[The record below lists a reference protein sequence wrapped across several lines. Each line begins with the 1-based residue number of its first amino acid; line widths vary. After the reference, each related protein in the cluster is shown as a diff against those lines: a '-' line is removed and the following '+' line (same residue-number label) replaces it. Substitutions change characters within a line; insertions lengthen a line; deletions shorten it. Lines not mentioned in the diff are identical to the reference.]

1 MTEHQLNIAV
11 LTSRAAGI
19 ELAAEL
25 QHLPE
30 LGSLTI
36 VTTSLAP
43 GRSWPRKLRTIL
55 RHQGVP
61 GLWAALRNRVRRP
74 SGANQ
79 KASLA
84 ALIAERCPSARHLH
98 CHDLHA
104 PASLAR
110 LRELAPDLGV
120 VFATYKLRPEV
131 FRIPRLGCVN
141 LHLGRAPEFRGS
153 SPGFYEM
160 LEGVPQVGV
169 TIHRVSEQLDG
180 GAILLQEVFPID
192 LAPPGDPV
200 DYLQQY
206 QSQVLVPNGMRL
218 MAQAVR
224 QIARGTQV
232 ETPQQPGRPPRR
244 RATYVQQQ
252 ELRRRVALRRIRPP
266 SPASPH
272 TIDIPTS

>member
-1 MTEHQLNIAV
+1 MVRRSCGPGRPYLRRSSLSVDCNRASGLHRSSAAPDAQVAHRMAPHAPMTEHQLNIAV

-43 GRSWPRKLRTIL
+43 GRSLPRKLRTIL

-84 ALIAERCPSARHLH
+84 ARIAERCPSARHLH

-110 LRELAPDLGV
+110 LRELAP
-120 VFATYKLRPEV
+120 
-131 FRIPRLGCVN
+131 
-141 LHLGRAPEFRGS
+141 
-153 SPGFYEM
+153 
-160 LEGVPQVGV
+160 
-169 TIHRVSEQLDG
+169 
-180 GAILLQEVFPID
+180 
-192 LAPPGDPV
+192 
-200 DYLQQY
+200 
-206 QSQVLVPNGMRL
+206 
-218 MAQAVR
+218 
-224 QIARGTQV
+224 
-232 ETPQQPGRPPRR
+232 
-244 RATYVQQQ
+244 
-252 ELRRRVALRRIRPP
+252 
-266 SPASPH
+266 
-272 TIDIPTS
+272 